1 MLGLGLDEELGGS
14 KPARREATDE
24 LLGKTYGDEGQSVSP
39 VSRRVELPANREVCR
54 RVPESKRPLVEPPGK
69 PVGEASLGAEP
80 GQHRS
85 LFQLAKI
92 AQCADPEPPEHAS
105 ELRQI

>member
-39 VSRRVELPANREVCR
+39 VSRRVELPANREVYR
-54 RVPESKRPLVEPPGK
+54 WVPESKRPLVEPSGE

-85 LFQLAKI
+85 LFQLAEI